1 MGLDMAMYTWRKS
14 TRYGQ
19 KLGDRDSDCWL
30 LEVVQA
36 TVEDVNTW
44 NRHDDCFA
52 LLLQNPKGLKRYL
65 EKRTAFYLRA
75 S

>member
-36 TVEDVNTW
+36 AEEDENTW
-44 NRHDDCFA
+44 NRHYDHFT
-52 LLLQNPKGLKRYL
+52 LLLQNLEGLKR
-65 EKRTAFYLRA
+65 
-75 S
+75 